1 MQFTAKQIAQFLGGA
16 VEGDPDVVI
25 NRPTRIEDGGEGAIT
40 FLANPKYESFIYET
54 SASAILVGRD
64 FAPSRP
70 LKATLIR
77 VDNVYAAVASLME
90 EYGRSRVDQAA
101 GVSALAWV
109 HPEALVEEGASV
121 GPFAVIE
128 EGARIRK
135 GARISAQ
142 VYVGP
147 KVEIGEDSLLYPGVR
162 IYSDCVIGKRCIV
175 HANAVI
181 GSDGFGFA
189 LENGAY
195 KKIAQLGN
203 VVLEDDVEIGANTT
217 VDRAM
222 MGATIL
228 RTGVKI
234 DNLVQVAHNV
244 EIGAHTAI
252 AAQTG
257 ISGSTRIGTQVQIG
271 GQAGFAGHIRV
282 ADGVKVQAQS
292 GVLGSIEEP
301 GTIVGGA
308 PAINY
313 REYLKAFALFRKLP
327 DLEKRLKALER
338 SLEE

>member
-16 VEGDPDVVI
+16 VEGDSDVVI
-25 NRPTRIEDGGEGAIT
+25 NRPARIEDGGEGAIT
-40 FLANPKYESFIYET
+40 FLANPKYESFVYET
-54 SASAILVGRD
+54 TASAILVGRD
-64 FAPSRP
+64 FAPIRP
-70 LKATLIR
+70 VKATLIR

-90 EYGRSRVDQAA
+90 EYGRNRVEQAA

-109 HPEALVEEGASV
+109 HPEAVVEEGASV
-121 GPFAVIE
+121 GPFAVVE
-128 EGARIRK
+128 AGAHIRK
-135 GARISAQ
+135 GAHISAQ

-147 KVEIGEDSLLYPGVR
+147 KVEVGEDSLLYPGVR
-162 IYSDCVIGKRCIV
+162 VYSDCIIGKRCIV

-203 VVLEDDVEIGANTT
+203 VILEDDVELGANTT
-217 VDRAM
+217 VDRAT

-244 EIGAHTAI
+244 EIGVHTAI

-257 ISGSTRIGTQVQIG
+257 ISGSTRIGAQVQIG

-301 GTIVGGA
+301 GAIVGGA